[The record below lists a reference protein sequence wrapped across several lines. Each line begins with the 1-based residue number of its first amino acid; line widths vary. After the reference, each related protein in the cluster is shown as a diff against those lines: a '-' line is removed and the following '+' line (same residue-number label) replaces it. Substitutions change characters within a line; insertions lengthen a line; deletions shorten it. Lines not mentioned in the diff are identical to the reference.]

1 MGVIICIFIYRY
13 IIGYNRQIKRS
24 SNMIPNEEDIR
35 EYAKYATR
43 VREIVQEEM
52 SKSTEKIDPNL
63 LG

>member
-1 MGVIICIFIYRY
+1 
-13 IIGYNRQIKRS
+13 
-24 SNMIPNEEDIR
+24 MIPNEEDIR